1 MELDLISDETSTTV
15 DGNRN
20 ISFVNVI
27 SYSGLEVSAPSD
39 YLLLLGRC

>member
-20 ISFVNVI
+20 IFVNVM